1 MENHKGL
8 SFEKVG
14 FGEINIKIQ
23 LPEEKIDELCKLRE
37 YFIYSIYESALSV
50 SEWYELTAKY
60 PFLFRWK
67 LAGFVVRFFFKVRN
81 IVLQERLKICDKFFR
96 WFSIE

>member
-14 FGEINIKIQ
+14 FNEINIKIQ
-23 LPEEKIDELCKLRE
+23 LSEENIDELCKLRE

-50 SEWYELTAKY
+50 SEWYELTAKH

-67 LAGFVVRFFFKVRN
+67 LAGLVVRFFLKIRN